1 MGPAEPVRPVY
12 SAPGSAALSAGKTA
26 APAKRVAPA
35 TRVALPPGI
44 SRSVGNKNSSEMYL
58 LFQACG
64 FHFQKFDLDF
74 FFLKWN
80 LTLLP
85 RLDWCSG
92 MTSAHCNFYLLSSR
106 DSPVSASQVA
116 GITDA
121 CYHVRIILFVF
132 FNRDRVSPCWPGW
145 SQTPYLSRG
154 RFLPCR
160 RAGLELLTSGDPSTS
175 AFQSAEITGAAG
187 WSLALLARLE
197 CNGTDLG
204 SLQPLPPGFKRFSC
218 LSLPSSW
225 DYRCLHALLIFAFLV
240 ETGFH
245 HIGHAG
251 LKLLTSGDPPIS
263 ASQSAGITGVSHRAQ
278 PGWIVRVEP
287 LVTMGQVTALLNSI
301 GWTLPVLPELDDLT
315 VGGLIMGTG
324 IESSSHKYGL
334 FQHICTAYELV
345 LADGSFV
352 RCTPSENSDL
362 FYAVPWSCGT
372 LGFLVAAEIRIIPAK
387 KYVKLRFE
395 PVRGL
400 EAICAK
406 FTHESQ
412 RQENH
417 FVEGLLYSLDEAVIM
432 TGVMTDEVEPSKS
445 LTLLLRLEG
454 SGVNLAHCNFCLP
467 GSSNSHASASQVA
480 GITEMEFCHVDQVGL
495 KLLTSGDPPTLASQ
509 TKCWDY
515 RWVGSCYVAQAS
527 LELLA
532 LSKLP
537 TSASQS
543 SGIIGLNSIGNYYK
557 PWFFKHVENYLKTNR
572 EGLEYIPLRHYY
584 HRHTRS
590 IFWELQGKEWL
601 CPKQPVLPSQAA
613 TQSFPFEGTNYLQF
627 KQKALSKHLLGAGEW
642 VPVPSLPES
651 PRLEYSSLIS
661 AQCNLHLP
669 VQMILLLQPPEL
681 LGLQAST
688 TTPANF
694 FLHVGQAS
702 LKLLTSSD
710 PPSSASQ
717 NVGITGMSHQAQ
729 PNKHFIQWA
738 RQYTVQDIIPF
749 GNNPIFRYLFGWM
762 VPPKISLLKLTQGE
776 TLRKLYEQ
784 HHVVQDMLV
793 PMKCLQQALHTFQN
807 DIHVYPIWLCPFILP
822 SQPGL
827 VHPKGNEAELYIDIG
842 AYGEPRV
849 KHFEA
854 RPCMR
859 QLEKFVRSVHG
870 FQMLYADCYM
880 DREEFWE
887 MFDGSLYHK
896 LREKLGCQDAFPEVY
911 DKICKAARH

>member
-1 MGPAEPVRPVY
+1 MEPAVSLAVCALLFLLWVRVKGLEFVLIHQRWVFVCLFLLPLSLIFDIYYYVRAWVVFKLS
-12 SAPGSAALSAGKTA
+12 SAPRLHEQRVRDIQKQVREWKEQGSKTFMCTG
-26 APAKRVAPA
+26 R
-35 TRVALPPGI
+35 
-44 SRSVGNKNSSEMYL
+44 
-58 LFQACG
+58 
-64 FHFQKFDLDF
+64 
-74 FFLKWN
+74 
-80 LTLLP
+80 
-85 RLDWCSG
+85 
-92 MTSAHCNFYLLSSR
+92 
-106 DSPVSASQVA
+106 
-116 GITDA
+116 
-121 CYHVRIILFVF
+121 
-132 FNRDRVSPCWPGW
+132 PGW
-145 SQTPYLSRG
+145 LTVSLRVGKYKKTHKNIMINLMDI
-154 RFLPCR
+154 
-160 RAGLELLTSGDPSTS
+160 LEVDTKK
-175 AFQSAEITGAAG
+175 Q
-187 WSLALLARLE
+187 
-197 CNGTDLG
+197 
-204 SLQPLPPGFKRFSC
+204 
-218 LSLPSSW
+218 
-225 DYRCLHALLIFAFLV
+225 
-240 ETGFH
+240 
-245 HIGHAG
+245 
-251 LKLLTSGDPPIS
+251 
-263 ASQSAGITGVSHRAQ
+263 
-278 PGWIVRVEP
+278 IVRVEP
-287 LVTMGQVTALLNSI
+287 LVTMGQVTALLTSI

-315 VGGLIMGTG
+315 VGEDPILTGKKRHTVLGPELMGLGHPPSSPGIAAIPSVTKSFSLLLACSNDRVFTACCSISEQLKLSEGGLIMGTG

-432 TGVMTDEVEPSKS
+432 TGVMTDEAEPSK
-445 LTLLLRLEG
+445 
-454 SGVNLAHCNFCLP
+454 
-467 GSSNSHASASQVA
+467 
-480 GITEMEFCHVDQVGL
+480 
-495 KLLTSGDPPTLASQ
+495 
-509 TKCWDY
+509 
-515 RWVGSCYVAQAS
+515 
-527 LELLA
+527 
-532 LSKLP
+532 
-537 TSASQS
+537 
-543 SGIIGLNSIGNYYK
+543 LNSIGNYYK

-590 IFWELQGKEWL
+590 IFWEL
-601 CPKQPVLPSQAA
+601 
-613 TQSFPFEGTNYLQF
+613 
-627 KQKALSKHLLGAGEW
+627 
-642 VPVPSLPES
+642 
-651 PRLEYSSLIS
+651 
-661 AQCNLHLP
+661 
-669 VQMILLLQPPEL
+669 
-681 LGLQAST
+681 
-688 TTPANF
+688 
-694 FLHVGQAS
+694 
-702 LKLLTSSD
+702 
-710 PPSSASQ
+710 
-717 NVGITGMSHQAQ
+717 
-729 PNKHFIQWA
+729 
-738 RQYTVQDIIPF
+738 QDIIPF

-854 RPCMR
+854 RSCMR

-880 DREEFWE
+880 NREEFWE

>member
-1 MGPAEPVRPVY
+1 MEPAVSLAVCALLFLLWVRVKGLEFVLIHQRWVFVCLFLLPLSLIFDIYYYVRAWVVFKLS
-12 SAPGSAALSAGKTA
+12 SAPRLHEQRVRDIQKQVREWKEQGSKTFMCTG
-26 APAKRVAPA
+26 R
-35 TRVALPPGI
+35 
-44 SRSVGNKNSSEMYL
+44 
-58 LFQACG
+58 
-64 FHFQKFDLDF
+64 
-74 FFLKWN
+74 
-80 LTLLP
+80 
-85 RLDWCSG
+85 
-92 MTSAHCNFYLLSSR
+92 
-106 DSPVSASQVA
+106 
-116 GITDA
+116 
-121 CYHVRIILFVF
+121 
-132 FNRDRVSPCWPGW
+132 PGW
-145 SQTPYLSRG
+145 LTVSLRVGKYKKTHKNIMINLMDI
-154 RFLPCR
+154 
-160 RAGLELLTSGDPSTS
+160 LEVDTKK
-175 AFQSAEITGAAG
+175 Q
-187 WSLALLARLE
+187 
-197 CNGTDLG
+197 
-204 SLQPLPPGFKRFSC
+204 
-218 LSLPSSW
+218 
-225 DYRCLHALLIFAFLV
+225 
-240 ETGFH
+240 
-245 HIGHAG
+245 
-251 LKLLTSGDPPIS
+251 
-263 ASQSAGITGVSHRAQ
+263 
-278 PGWIVRVEP
+278 IVRVEP
-287 LVTMGQVTALLNSI
+287 LVTMGQVTALLTSI

-432 TGVMTDEVEPSKS
+432 TGVMTDEAQPSK
-445 LTLLLRLEG
+445 
-454 SGVNLAHCNFCLP
+454 
-467 GSSNSHASASQVA
+467 
-480 GITEMEFCHVDQVGL
+480 
-495 KLLTSGDPPTLASQ
+495 
-509 TKCWDY
+509 
-515 RWVGSCYVAQAS
+515 
-527 LELLA
+527 
-532 LSKLP
+532 
-537 TSASQS
+537 
-543 SGIIGLNSIGNYYK
+543 
-557 PWFFKHVENYLKTNR
+557 
-572 EGLEYIPLRHYY
+572 
-584 HRHTRS
+584 
-590 IFWELQGKEWL
+590 
-601 CPKQPVLPSQAA
+601 
-613 TQSFPFEGTNYLQF
+613 
-627 KQKALSKHLLGAGEW
+627 
-642 VPVPSLPES
+642 
-651 PRLEYSSLIS
+651 
-661 AQCNLHLP
+661 
-669 VQMILLLQPPEL
+669 
-681 LGLQAST
+681 
-688 TTPANF
+688 
-694 FLHVGQAS
+694 
-702 LKLLTSSD
+702 
-710 PPSSASQ
+710 
-717 NVGITGMSHQAQ
+717 
-729 PNKHFIQWA
+729 
-738 RQYTVQDIIPF
+738 DIIPF

-854 RPCMR
+854 RSCMR

-880 DREEFWE
+880 NREEFWE